1 MPDIKTERVRNV
13 VLLSHSGAGKTILSE
28 AMLDVAGVTS
38 RFGTIEDG
46 TTASDYEPE
55 EVRRQGSI
63 QTSIVPVPWRD
74 HKINVIDTPG
84 YADFRGEVASG
95 MRVADG
101 AILVIAGPAGVEV
114 GAQQMWDLADE
125 RGLPRIMFVSKMDR
139 ENADFQRVI
148 DDIMEKFGRHC
159 VPVQVCVG
167 AEADFSGIVNLLDPD
182 SEAPEGLE
190 GEVEAARERLVE
202 AVAETDDDLML
213 KYLEEEPL
221 SQEELTGG
229 LKKGIASGAIVPV
242 LAGATPSGTGAKE
255 LMDAIVEFL
264 PSPSDVSGPTVANG
278 TSDSEDERVLACD
291 SDGPLVA
298 LVFKTTADQF
308 VGKLSYFRVYSGTM
322 KNGTQLWNTG
332 ANESERVGQI
342 LEVRGESQES
352 ISEVTAGDIG
362 AVSKLSSVLTGH
374 TLSTKEDP
382 VSLPSIQFPPASYQM
397 AVFPKSKA
405 DVDKMTT
412 SLARMSEEDPSLS
425 ITRESD
431 TLEMLLGGLGD
442 THVEVAVEKIK
453 RKFGV
458 EIVLELPKVPY
469 KETISTTTKV
479 EYRHKKQSGG
489 HGQFG
494 HVWLEL
500 QPLPRGTGFEFST
513 KVVGGVVPKEYI
525 PSVEKGVTKALSG
538 GPVAGFKIVDLRATL
553 VDGSYHSVDSSGVSF
568 EIAGGNALL
577 KGILQANPVL
587 LEPVMS
593 AQITVPDAFT
603 GDVMGDLN
611 SKRGRIQGMTPQ
623 GDGTTLIEAEV
634 PQSEML
640 QYATELR
647 SQTQGLG
654 SFTMQFEHYEAVPQ
668 QEIPRIV
675 EVVKEQE
682 EARA

>member
-55 EVRRQGSI
+55 EVRRQGST
-63 QTSIVPVPWRD
+63 QTSIVPVPWRY
-74 HKINVIDTPG
+74 HKINIIDTPG

-101 AILVIAGPAGVEV
+101 AILVIAGPAGIEV

-148 DDIMEKFGRHC
+148 DDITEKFGRHC

-182 SEAPEGLE
+182 SEGLE

-221 SQEELTGG
+221 SQEELTDG

-242 LAGATPSGTGAKE
+242 LAGATPSGTGVKE
-255 LMDAIVEFL
+255 LMDAIVEFM

-322 KNGTQLWNTG
+322 KNGSQLWNTG

-397 AVFPKSKA
+397 AVFPKTKA

-568 EIAGGNALL
+568 EIAGGNALI
-577 KGILQANPVL
+577 KGIQQANPVL

-593 AQITVPDAFT
+593 AQVTVPDAFT

-668 QEIPRIV
+668 HEIPRIV
-675 EVVKEQE
+675 EVVREQE

>member
-63 QTSIVPVPWRD
+63 QTSIVPSPWRD

-139 ENADFQRVI
+139 ENADFQRVV
-148 DDIMEKFGRHC
+148 DDITEKFGRHC

-182 SEAPEGLE
+182 SEAPEGLQ

-242 LAGATPSGTGAKE
+242 LAGAAPSGTGVKE
-255 LMDAIVEFL
+255 LMDAIVDFM
-264 PSPSDVSGPTVANG
+264 PSPSDVSPPTVADG

-298 LVFKTTADQF
+298 LVFKTTADPF

-322 KNGTQLWNTG
+322 KNGAQLWNTG
-332 ANESERVGQI
+332 ANESERIGQI
-342 LEVRGESQES
+342 LGVRGESQES
-352 ISEVTAGDIG
+352 ISEITAGDIG
-362 AVSKLSSVLTGH
+362 AASKLTSVLTGH
-374 TLSTKEDP
+374 TLSTREDP

-397 AVFPKSKA
+397 AVFPKTKA

-568 EIAGGNALL
+568 EIAGGNALI
-577 KGILQANPVL
+577 KGIQQANPVL

-593 AQITVPDAFT
+593 TQITVPDAFT

-668 QEIPRIV
+668 HEIPRIV

>member
-55 EVRRQGSI
+55 EVRRQGST

-74 HKINVIDTPG
+74 HKINIIDTPG

-101 AILVIAGPAGVEV
+101 AILVIAGPAGIEV

-148 DDIMEKFGRHC
+148 DDITEKFGRHC

-182 SEAPEGLE
+182 SEGLE
-190 GEVEAARERLVE
+190 GEVKAARERLVE

-221 SQEELTGG
+221 SQEELTDG

-242 LAGATPSGTGAKE
+242 LAGATPSGTGVKE
-255 LMDAIVEFL
+255 LMDAIVEFM

-322 KNGTQLWNTG
+322 KNGSQLWNTG

-397 AVFPKSKA
+397 AVFPKTKA

-568 EIAGGNALL
+568 EIAGGNALI
-577 KGILQANPVL
+577 KGIQQANPVL

-593 AQITVPDAFT
+593 AQVTVPDAFT

-668 QEIPRIV
+668 HEIPRIV
-675 EVVKEQE
+675 EVVREQE